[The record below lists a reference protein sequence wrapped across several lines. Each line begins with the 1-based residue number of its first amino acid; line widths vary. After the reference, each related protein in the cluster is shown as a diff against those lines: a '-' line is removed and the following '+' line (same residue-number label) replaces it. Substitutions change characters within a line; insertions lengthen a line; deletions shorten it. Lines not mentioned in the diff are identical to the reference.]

1 MTCLENTSFSKRFLI
16 IVLENSPIIPISAQ
30 LKYNIDVLC
39 DYLTNYIPLP
49 IRDFTELPK
58 MVLIRSFDVNT
69 PGSEVSS
76 NTLKKLSTNR
86 TKLTQ

>member
-1 MTCLENTSFSKRFLI
+1 MIFVNFRPEKNMSF
-16 IVLENSPIIPISAQ
+16 LENSPIIPISAQ

-69 PGSEVSS
+69 PGSEVS
-76 NTLKKLSTNR
+76 TL
-86 TKLTQ
+86 